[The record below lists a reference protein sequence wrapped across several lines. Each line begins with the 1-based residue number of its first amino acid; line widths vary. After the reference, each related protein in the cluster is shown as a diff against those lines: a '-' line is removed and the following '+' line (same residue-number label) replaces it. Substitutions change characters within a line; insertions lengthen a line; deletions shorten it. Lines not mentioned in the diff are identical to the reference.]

1 MCKPNGSLAYP
12 SLADSPAGDIA
23 KFRIKS
29 DDRVLAELAELK
41 RLGVTQ
47 LFIED
52 DSLFGMKRRGINL
65 IQKVRGYGFD
75 IFDVNGVNLVHLL
88 HKSNSGKFV
97 PDEAV
102 LDCLVEAGFRQI
114 ALPFESASQRIIT
127 KYASNKWNVE
137 RCDVESLIRRCV
149 DKGIEVSGNYMLGY
163 PDETREE
170 IAATIAMA
178 QRHRAVGLAQAAFML
193 VIPLPG
199 TRIYDL
205 ALAGGY
211 LEEEFNPDTFNWSRA
226 SLINTAVPPE
236 ELVEIRRQAW
246 ESVNDPKYV
255 TYKKAMNV
263 DVPVEPTDFFED
275 ARPGA
280 SA

>member
-1 MCKPNGSLAYP
+1 M
-12 SLADSPAGDIA
+12 
-23 KFRIKS
+23 
-29 DDRVLAELAELK
+29 
-41 RLGVTQ
+41 
-47 LFIED
+47 
-52 DSLFGMKRRGINL
+52 
-65 IQKVRGYGFD
+65 
-75 IFDVNGVNLVHLL
+75 
-88 HKSNSGKFV
+88 
-97 PDEAV
+97 
-102 LDCLVEAGFRQI
+102 
-114 ALPFESASQRIIT
+114 
-127 KYASNKWNVE
+127 
-137 RCDVESLIRRCV
+137 